1 MQWTN
6 CHEDHRCV
14 PAASKERRPRTLR
27 ISGGRGLTRGGVRGG
42 GDKSSCAYSVAVSW
56 QSMVF
61 LDGSQCAAAML
72 RVRFDLWLAD
82 FD

>member
-1 MQWTN
+1 
-6 CHEDHRCV
+6 
-14 PAASKERRPRTLR
+14 
-27 ISGGRGLTRGGVRGG
+27 
-42 GDKSSCAYSVAVSW
+42 
-56 QSMVF
+56 MVF